1 MPTLLQSIFDW
12 LVAVHAELYLV
23 TALMAMVWAGSE
35 VIVAYPGRPAQALWT
50 RGSWLLMVANAFF
63 ACVVLG
69 AALGLI
75 PGSSSFWM
83 ALGVGLSWQTV
94 LRSGINMQIPIS
106 STAGEESEGVGVP
119 LNELYSRLQS
129 FCVGQI
135 ERQLLGSRVT
145 LIEKAIAHLDVTDL
159 ARIARLVTTMA
170 DKPKEA
176 EQYIQKIAS
185 SADLSDERREIMLI
199 LLVLNNGGRD
209 VLRKR
214 VKEKRKEG

>member
-1 MPTLLQSIFDW
+1 MPILLQSIFDW

-23 TALMAMVWAGSE
+23 TALMAMVWAASE
-35 VIVAYPGRPAQALWT
+35 VVVAYPGRPAQALWT
-50 RGSWLLMVANAFF
+50 RGSWLLMVANALF

-83 ALGVGLSWQTV
+83 ALGVGLSWQAV

-145 LIEKAIAHLDVTDL
+145 LIEKAVAHLDVTDL
-159 ARIARLVTTMA
+159 AHIARLVTTMA
-170 DKPKEA
+170 DNPTEA

-214 VKEKRKEG
+214 VKEKRKAG